1 MPDAKSAHKKTKG
14 KKLVRATRKQL
25 NPEGEEKRKWNGM
38 EGGGPG
44 RPKGS
49 TLDPT
54 WKLTPNQMDLCRKI
68 IEATNEEGFFP
79 ASLTALARDVD
90 TDPKY
95 LREMLRR
102 DKFQAY
108 LNHLLLQNG
117 IMLEMA
123 FWRGMQIGLT
133 VGDAR
138 VLQLYAQMTG
148 KIAKKESTALKVEL
162 VAPDGSR
169 TQLPVYKDEDI
180 VDAEV
185 IEDDEDEVDEY
196 TS

>member
-1 MPDAKSAHKKTKG
+1 MPDAKSAHKKKTSG
-14 KKLVRATRKQL
+14 KLVRATRKQL

-49 TLDPT
+49 TLDET
-54 WKLTPNQMDLCRKI
+54 WKLTPNQMDLCRRI
-68 IEATNEEGFFP
+68 IEATNDEGFFP
-79 ASLTALARDVD
+79 ASITALARDVD

-102 DKFQAY
+102 EKFQAY
-108 LNHLLLQNG
+108 LNYLLLQNG

-123 FWRGMQIGLT
+123 FWRGMQLGLQA
-133 VGDAR
+133 GDSK

-148 KIAKKESTALKVEL
+148 KIQKKEATAIKVEL
-162 VAPDGSR
+162 IAPDGSR
-169 TQLPVYKDEDI
+169 TELPTYKDEDI

-185 IEDDEDEVDEY
+185 VEDEVDEY
-196 TS
+196 GS